1 MFVLFFFIFYV
12 FCSLA
17 GVYLNC
23 FGRGNLTAFFCKSKD
38 FKAFLRCSCVH
49 FFLCLFFAIITI
61 ICNFFWIC
69 KEKISVFQKEERT
82 KMRKAFIC
90 ERIRTKPDYA
100 EPRRW
105 SCHLL
110 KMSPK
115 NLKAWKWTEPLLK
128 GREGKVRPSMLVF
141 GQCAVASLHT
151 LQHLEE
157 REKKMKTV
165 GNAFVTDQCTKFIFA
180 LLLCWFYLIRTQA
193 FSVFS
198 EVSSRVAAPQWDRTI
213 HKCQRVGNSNC
224 MNKRDGL
231 WMTLCSF
238 LIVTRFFFLL
248 FIAFSTPLSL
258 QRWLCSP
265 LLSHH
270 HSFFFLIFSCSL
282 SSLTQ
287 GGLWLEAMQRCAQLS
302 VRPLPLLS
310 YSSLACA
317 QCFFVFFFNK
327 TRLHLLLLQGF
338 YRKRI

>member
-1 MFVLFFFIFYV
+1 
-12 FCSLA
+12 
-17 GVYLNC
+17 
-23 FGRGNLTAFFCKSKD
+23 
-38 FKAFLRCSCVH
+38 
-49 FFLCLFFAIITI
+49 
-61 ICNFFWIC
+61 
-69 KEKISVFQKEERT
+69 
-82 KMRKAFIC
+82 MRKAFIC

-157 REKKMKTV
+157 REKNENGGKCLCDRSMYKVYFCFTSLLV
-165 GNAFVTDQCTKFIFA
+165 LFNQDSSLQCLLRGVESRGGTAVRQNNTQMSESRKQQLYEQKRWPVDDLVFIPHCNSFLFSFVYCFLYSPQPPTLAVFTSSISSPQFLFSN
-180 LLLCWFYLIRTQA
+180 LQL
-193 FSVFS
+193 FSV
-198 EVSSRVAAPQWDRTI
+198 R
-213 HKCQRVGNSNC
+213 
-224 MNKRDGL
+224 
-231 WMTLCSF
+231 
-238 LIVTRFFFLL
+238 
-248 FIAFSTPLSL
+248 
-258 QRWLCSP
+258 
-265 LLSHH
+265 
-270 HSFFFLIFSCSL
+270 
-282 SSLTQ
+282 LTQ

-317 QCFFVFFFNK
+317 QCFFFFFFNK

-338 YRKRI
+338 YRKRIKKKRLNQYFLAATLA

>member
-1 MFVLFFFIFYV
+1 MVL
-12 FCSLA
+12 SPL
-17 GVYLNC
+17 
-23 FGRGNLTAFFCKSKD
+23 KD
-38 FKAFLRCSCVH
+38 VP
-49 FFLCLFFAIITI
+49 
-61 ICNFFWIC
+61 
-69 KEKISVFQKEERT
+69 EK
-82 KMRKAFIC
+82 
-90 ERIRTKPDYA
+90 
-100 EPRRW
+100 
-105 SCHLL
+105 
-110 KMSPK
+110 
-115 NLKAWKWTEPLLK
+115 LK
-128 GREGKVRPSMLVF
+128 GMEVDWTTIKGEGGESETKHACIWTMRSSQPAYAATF
-141 GQCAVASLHT
+141 RG
-151 LQHLEE
+151 EG
-157 REKKMKTV
+157 KKMKTV

-282 SSLTQ
+282 SASHREDC
-287 GGLWLEAMQRCAQLS
+287 GWKRCSDVPSFQYGRFLFCPTAALR
-302 VRPLPLLS
+302 VHN
-310 YSSLACA
+310 
-317 QCFFVFFFNK
+317 VFFFFFLTK
-327 TRLHLLLLQGF
+327 LDFICCCCKVSTEKGLKKRGWISISWLL
-338 YRKRI
+338 R

>member
-1 MFVLFFFIFYV
+1 MVL
-12 FCSLA
+12 SPL
-17 GVYLNC
+17 
-23 FGRGNLTAFFCKSKD
+23 KD
-38 FKAFLRCSCVH
+38 VP
-49 FFLCLFFAIITI
+49 
-61 ICNFFWIC
+61 
-69 KEKISVFQKEERT
+69 EK
-82 KMRKAFIC
+82 
-90 ERIRTKPDYA
+90 
-100 EPRRW
+100 
-105 SCHLL
+105 
-110 KMSPK
+110 
-115 NLKAWKWTEPLLK
+115 LK
-128 GREGKVRPSMLVF
+128 GVEVDWTTIKGEGGESETKHACIWTMRSSQPAYAATF
-141 GQCAVASLHT
+141 RG
-151 LQHLEE
+151 EG
-157 REKKMKTV
+157 KKMKTV

-198 EVSSRVAAPQWDRTI
+198 EVSSHVAAPQWDRTI

-338 YRKRI
+338 YRKRIKKKRLN